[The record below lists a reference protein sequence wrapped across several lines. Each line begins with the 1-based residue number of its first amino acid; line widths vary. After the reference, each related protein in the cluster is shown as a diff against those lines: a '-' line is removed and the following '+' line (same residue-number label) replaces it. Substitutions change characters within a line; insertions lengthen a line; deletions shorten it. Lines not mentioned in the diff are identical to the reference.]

1 MKEFKVIVHQ
11 KENPPKQ
18 SPWVENKKEFLVYL
32 SEIIDTISDEELTGI
47 TRIIV
52 FTRLK
57 D

>member
-1 MKEFKVIVHQ
+1 MKEFKVIIHQ

-18 SPWVENKKEFLVYL
+18 SPWVENKKEFLEYL